1 MALVQALKTGPE
13 GSKKLQDYYSEED
26 YYLGKGDERFQLHFD
41 GQIADQLG
49 IKGVAKKEDW
59 QAVTKGDYSR
69 FGEKTLWNGKGQHR
83 IGADI
88 GFSAPKSFSIAALVS
103 GDDRLIEVHKRAI
116 EACKKVYEE
125 ECIVARYGHG
135 SNIWKNAEQAL
146 FAHVTHISNRDQE
159 PQLHEHLLIL
169 NVTRGEDGELR
180 KMESKLLV
188 EKQKLLN
195 EIYLQKLAEGAKE
208 LGYDVE
214 WRKSLNGNVVQPE
227 IADVSRE
234 QIQAFSKRSA
244 EVEAY
249 LKDKYGVNAQEA
261 TPRQRRTA
269 ALATRKRKEETN
281 LEELRKTWKVEANK
295 LGVRITSD
303 NTRNNSEYNGQH
315 VEKALKDALGHFLER
330 EASVQESQL
339 LAKAMFFG
347 REHGIRYE
355 DIRKCYDDMKRSGN
369 VVEKEGLRANKLIT
383 DKKSLFFETKLIESV
398 RRGKGQVEP
407 AETKENVINKLAD
420 TKLSEEQK
428 EVAAFLLTSTDR
440 VVGVNGYA
448 GAGKTTTL
456 KPVVETLK
464 EKGFD
469 VIGLAPSHKAVEALG
484 DAGVS
489 GQTMQ
494 GFIHPAHLSENLERM
509 STKTVLVLDEAG
521 MVSTKDM
528 VSVLAMAEK
537 KGARVI
543 LSGDIKQHQSVEA
556 GPAFKIVQNIARGDT
571 KYIKTI
577 VRQANAETEVR
588 ESLKDVAEDVKGAA
602 KKLLQAGL
610 IKEIENRE
618 ELYGTVAVEYV
629 HSIGKNVDTVVITE
643 TNRDRIEINKKI
655 REILFKNAEGERKVT
670 TFRVKNVTEAEKTNK
685 SSYEE
690 GDVVRFQREY
700 ATLDVK
706 MGETYKVK
714 HFLTDK
720 VAILED
726 KAGKELKFD
735 ITKYKS
741 FDIGKIEEMPV
752 CVGEKI
758 RITDNSLL
766 KKAGLTNGLQ
776 AEVTGFGEKTIH
788 VTLENGRKTA
798 LNLEGAP
805 IDYRYAGT
813 GHSTQGKTVSHE
825 ILVRD
830 PSVSD
835 ARSFYTDV
843 TRTKK
848 SAVVYTSNTD
858 ALLSKLGVTKE
869 KLLARDAV
877 KEKPTHSLA
886 M

>member
-1 MALVQALKTGPE
+1 MALVQALKTGLE
-13 GSKKLQDYYSEED
+13 GTKKLEEYYNEED

-41 GQIADQLG
+41 GKIADQLG

-59 QAVTKGDYSR
+59 QAVTKGDFSA
-69 FGEKTLWNGKGQHR
+69 FGEKKLWRGKGQHR

-88 GFSAPKSFSIAALVS
+88 GFSAPKSFSIAALVH
-103 GDDRLIEVHKRAI
+103 GDDRLIEVHKKAI
-116 EACKKVYEE
+116 EECKKVYES
-125 ECIVARYGHG
+125 ECIVARYGPG
-135 SNIWKNAEQAL
+135 GEEWKNARQAL

-169 NVTRGEDGELR
+169 NVTRGEDGQLR

-195 EIYLQKLAEGAKE
+195 EIYLQQLAEGARE

-214 WRKSLNGNVVQPE
+214 WRKSLNGNVLQPE

-234 QIQAFSKRSA
+234 QIQAFSKRSE
-244 EVEAY
+244 EVEEY
-249 LKDKYGVNAQEA
+249 LKDKYGITAQEA
-261 TPRQRRTA
+261 TPKQRRTA

-281 LEELRKTWKVEANK
+281 LEELRKTWKVEADK
-295 LGVRITSD
+295 LGVRIVTSND
-303 NTRNNSEYNGQH
+303 RRSDSRYNDQH

-339 LAKAMFFG
+339 LAKAMYFG
-347 REHGIRYE
+347 RENGIRYE
-355 DIRKCYDDMKRSGN
+355 DIRKHYEDMKKSGN
-369 VVEKEGLRANKLIT
+369 VVEKEGLRANKLVT
-383 DKKSLFFETKLIESV
+383 DKKSLYFETKLIESV

-448 GAGKTTTL
+448 GAGKTHTL
-456 KPVVETLK
+456 KPVVEVLK

-469 VIGLAPSHKAVEALG
+469 VIGLAPSHKAVEAMG
-484 DAGVS
+484 DAGIT

-494 GFIHPAHLSENLERM
+494 SFIHPAHMSENLEKM
-509 STKTVLVLDEAG
+509 SAKTVLVLDEAG
-521 MVSTKDM
+521 MLSTEDM
-528 VSVLAMAEK
+528 GKVIGMAEK
-537 KGARVI
+537 AGARVI

-556 GPAFKIVQNIARGDT
+556 GPAFKIVQNIAHGDT
-571 KYIKTI
+571 KFIKTI
-577 VRQANAETEVR
+577 VRQANAEEAVR
-588 ESLKDVAEDVKGAA
+588 ESLRDVAEDVKSAA
-602 KKLLQAGL
+602 RKLLQNGL
-610 IKEIENRE
+610 IKEIENKQ
-618 ELYGTVAVEYV
+618 ELYKTVALEYV
-629 HSIGKNVDTVVITE
+629 HSIRKGVDTVVITE
-643 TNRDRIEINKKI
+643 TNRDRQAINEQI
-655 REILFKNAEGERKVT
+655 RKILFENEEERRVSV
-670 TFRVKNVTEAEKTNK
+670 FRVKNMTEAEKKNK
-685 SSYEE
+685 NSYEV
-690 GDVVRFQREY
+690 GDSVRFQREY

-706 MGETYKVK
+706 VGETYKVK
-714 HFLTDK
+714 HFVSDK

-726 KAGKELKFD
+726 KRGKELRFD

-741 FDIGKIEEMPV
+741 FDIGKVEKMPV

-766 KKAGLTNGLQ
+766 KKAGLTNGMTG
-776 AEVTGFGEKTIH
+776 EVTGFGEKTLH

-798 LNLEGAP
+798 LSLEGAP

-813 GHSTQGKTVSHE
+813 GHSTQGKTVTHE

-830 PSVSD
+830 PAVSD

-848 SAVVYTSNTD
+848 SAVVYTTSTD

-877 KEKPTHSLA
+877 REKVVRGLA
-886 M
+886 V

>member
-13 GSKKLQDYYSEED
+13 GTKKLEEYYNEED

-41 GQIADQLG
+41 GKIADQLG
-49 IKGVAKKEDW
+49 IKGVADKKTWE
-59 QAVTKGDYSR
+59 AVTRGDFSA
-69 FGEKTLWNGKGQHR
+69 FGEKKLWNGKGQHR

-88 GFSAPKSFSIAALVS
+88 GFSAPKSFSIAALVN
-103 GDDRLIEVHKRAI
+103 GDERLIEVHKKAI

-125 ECIVARYGHG
+125 ECVVARYGHG
-135 SNIWKNAEQAL
+135 SNIWKNPKQAL

-169 NVTRGEDGELR
+169 NVTRGEDGQLR

-195 EIYLQKLAEGAKE
+195 EIYLQKLAEGARE

-227 IADVSRE
+227 IKDVSRE
-234 QIQAFSKRSA
+234 QIQAFSQRSA
-244 EVEAY
+244 EVEEY

-261 TPRQRRTA
+261 TAKQRRTA
-269 ALATRKRKEETN
+269 ALATRKKKEETN
-281 LEELRKTWKVEANK
+281 LESLRKTWKVEADK
-295 LGVRITSD
+295 LGVRIVTSND
-303 NTRNNSEYNGQH
+303 RRSDSRYNDQH
-315 VEKALKDALGHFLER
+315 VKKALGDALGHFLER
-330 EASVQESQL
+330 ESAVQESQL
-339 LAKAMFFG
+339 LAKGMFFG
-347 REHGIRYE
+347 REHGIRYD
-355 DIRKCYDDMKRSGN
+355 DIKKCYDDMKKNGQ
-369 VVEKEGLRANKLIT
+369 VIEKEGLRANKLIT
-383 DKKSLFFETKLIESV
+383 DKKSLYFETKLIESV

-407 AETKENVINKLAD
+407 VESKERIIEKLA
-420 TKLSEEQK
+420 TTRLSDEQK
-428 EVAAFLLTSTDR
+428 EVAAFLLSSTDR

-448 GAGKTTTL
+448 GAGKTHTL
-456 KPVVETLK
+456 KPVVEVLK

-469 VIGLAPSHKAVEALG
+469 VIGLAPSHKAVEAMG
-484 DAGVS
+484 DAGIT

-494 GFIHPAHLSENLERM
+494 SFIHPAHMSENLERM
-509 STKTVLVLDEAG
+509 SAKTVIVLDEAG
-521 MVSTKDM
+521 MVSTEDM
-528 VSVLAMAEK
+528 GKVINMAEK
-537 KGARVI
+537 AGARVI

-571 KYIKTI
+571 KFIKTI
-577 VRQANAETEVR
+577 VRQANAEEAVR
-588 ESLKDVAEDVKGAA
+588 ESLRDVAEDVKNSAR
-602 KKLLQAGL
+602 KLLQAGL

-629 HSIGKNVDTVVITE
+629 HSIRKGVDTVVITE
-643 TNRDRIEINKKI
+643 TNKDRIEINRQI
-655 REILFKNAEGERKVT
+655 RKILFNGEEERHVSV
-670 TFRVKNVTEAEKTNK
+670 FRVKNMTEAEKKNRTC
-685 SSYEE
+685 YEV
-690 GDVVRFQREY
+690 GDSVRFQREY

-706 MGETYKVK
+706 VGEVYKVK
-714 HFLTDK
+714 QFVSDK

-726 KAGKELKFD
+726 KAGKEIKFD

-741 FDIGKIEEMPV
+741 FDIGKVEEMPV
-752 CVGEKI
+752 CVGERI

-766 KKAGLTNGLQ
+766 KKAGLTNGMQ
-776 AEVTGFGEKTIH
+776 GEIVGFGEKTIH

-798 LNLEGAP
+798 LSLESAP

-813 GHSTQGKTVSHE
+813 GHSTQGKTVTHE

-830 PSVSD
+830 PAVSD

-848 SAVVYTSNTD
+848 SAVVYTSNTEH
-858 ALLSKLGVTKE
+858 LLQKLGTTKE

-877 KEKPTHSLA
+877 KEKPVHALA